1 MLNKEEID
9 KLNISNLHKVH
20 FIGITSAFNSFC
32 ANYLITKG
40 VKVTASEIK
49 QDSTEAQDWIAKG
62 ILYAGGHNAEYITDD
77 IDLVIYPNGPIPGNP
92 ECEETE
98 RKGIHAITIAQMT
111 GIISKNFKVIAI
123 AGTHGKTTTSSL
135 IVWMLYKHLGYLPNF
150 MIGDN
155 ILEINKAWNY
165 NPETEYLVVEACEYK
180 RQFLDRVPTP
190 YISVI
195 TNIEIDHTDYYKSQQ
210 DYDSAFSTFISNT
223 SNFVILD
230 KKGINVNDVLSNTNT
245 KAEVLDTQEFENK
258 YKNVT
263 AGLSG
268 VHNRENILRACGVA
282 YALNIKPEIEDF
294 PGVASRF
301 EYKGDTPNNMPVYLD
316 YAHNPKKIRA
326 CLQEAKEKYPEKKV
340 VFVWQPHSYERS
352 YSFRDDFTASL
363 NDADFV
369 FIPNIF
375 APTREQDQYKDLI
388 TAESF
393 VDYLK
398 EKNPDKD
405 IRYTENFEK
414 TADILKEDNFN
425 VDCVC
430 VLASAGNLKDIIPL
444 LNLSK

>member
-1 MLNKEEID
+1 
-9 KLNISNLHKVH
+9 
-20 FIGITSAFNSFC
+20 
-32 ANYLITKG
+32 
-40 VKVTASEIK
+40 
-49 QDSTEAQDWIAKG
+49 
-62 ILYAGGHNAEYITDD
+62 
-77 IDLVIYPNGPIPGNP
+77 
-92 ECEETE
+92 
-98 RKGIHAITIAQMT
+98 
-111 GIISKNFKVIAI
+111 
-123 AGTHGKTTTSSL
+123 
-135 IVWMLYKHLGYLPNF
+135 
-150 MIGDN
+150 
-155 ILEINKAWNY
+155 
-165 NPETEYLVVEACEYK
+165 
-180 RQFLDRVPTP
+180 
-190 YISVI
+190 
-195 TNIEIDHTDYYKSQQ
+195 
-210 DYDSAFSTFISNT
+210 
-223 SNFVILD
+223 
-230 KKGINVNDVLSNTNT
+230 
-245 KAEVLDTQEFENK
+245 
-258 YKNVT
+258 
-263 AGLSG
+263 
-268 VHNRENILRACGVA
+268 
-282 YALNIKPEIEDF
+282 
-294 PGVASRF
+294 
-301 EYKGDTPNNMPVYLD
+301 MPVYLD